1 MPLKVELHAHTSDDP
16 FDAIPHSSIALLDRA
31 AALGYQAL
39 AITLHDKQIDLG
51 PLRAHAEVRGLV
63 LIPGIERTIE
73 GKHVLLLNFSARA
86 EGVTTFEALARLRSE
101 EPGLVVAPHPF
112 YPLGSSLG
120 KTLDRFPALFDAVEV
135 NAMHARGAD
144 FNQAAIR
151 WAAAHGKPLV
161 GNGDIHR
168 LAQLGTTYSLVDAAP
183 DAQAICDAIRAGR
196 VEVRSARLGW
206 IKTLTIFLDIVV
218 VWLWRSAVRRAR
230 PGAAADIAL
239 EP

>member
-1 MPLKVELHAHTSDDP
+1 VPLKVELHAHTSDDP
-16 FDAIPHSSIALLDRA
+16 HDSIPHSSIELLDRA
-31 AALGYQAL
+31 SALGYQAL

-51 PLRAHAEVRGLV
+51 PLRAHAEARGLV
-63 LIPGIERTIE
+63 LIPGVERTIE

-86 EGVTTFEALARLRSE
+86 EGITTFDALARLRTE

-112 YPLGSSLG
+112 YPLGCSLG
-120 KTLDRFPALFDAVEV
+120 NTLDRFPALFDAVEV
-135 NAMHARGAD
+135 NALHARGVD

-161 GNGDIHR
+161 GNGDVHR

-183 DAQAICDAIRAGR
+183 DARAICEAIRAGR
-196 VEVRSARLGW
+196 VEVRSARLSW
-206 IKTLTIFLDIVV
+206 IKTLTVFLDIVV
-218 VWLWRSAVRRAR
+218 VWLWTSAVRREPRA
-230 PGAAADIAL
+230 PDIAL